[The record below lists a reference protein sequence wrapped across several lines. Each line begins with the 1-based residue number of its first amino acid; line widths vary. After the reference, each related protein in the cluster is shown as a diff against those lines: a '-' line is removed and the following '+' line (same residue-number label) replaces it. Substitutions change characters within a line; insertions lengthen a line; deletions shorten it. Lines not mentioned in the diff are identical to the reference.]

1 MCWLD
6 QNSQQGEAFWVEE
19 EKGWAR
25 SGRPGRQSGAG
36 ARAQGSESRSRTQGQ
51 TSGSLSYVSSPKAEL
66 SGQPGRPQ
74 SERLGQLQRNLVKG
88 TRRVGRAPGEG
99 LGLRGSFSGPGGHF
113 FLSTDAENRCS
124 ATNDSP
130 PTRDLSQWPAPRMRS
145 PSDPPANDPLLMAS
159 NYSYNQ

>member
-1 MCWLD
+1 MDANVCWLD

-99 LGLRGSFSGPGGHF
+99 LGLRGSFLGLVVTSFSPLMLRTDVVQPMTLPQPGTSANGLHQGCGHPV
-113 FLSTDAENRCS
+113 TH
-124 ATNDSP
+124 
-130 PTRDLSQWPAPRMRS
+130 Q
-145 PSDPPANDPLLMAS
+145 LMIP
-159 NYSYNQ
+159 Y